1 MKVLVVDDDI
11 AMLMIISKSLEQFH
25 GFHVETVENIEAA
38 FEKLRTNKFDVILSD
53 YMMDNG
59 DGNTLLERL
68 KGANSLRY
76 IPVIFLTAINDDKIL
91 KDIMAKGAKGV
102 ILKPFIPKELG
113 GRILDIMNQDG
124 L

>member
-11 AMLMIISKSLEQFH
+11 AMLMIISKSLEQFY

-59 DGNTLLERL
+59 DGNILLARL
-68 KGANSLRY
+68 KGTNSLRY
-76 IPVIFLTAINDDKIL
+76 MPVIFLTAINDDKIL
-91 KDIMAKGAKGV
+91 KDMMAKGAKGV
-102 ILKPFIPKELG
+102 IFKPFIPKELG
-113 GRILDIMNQDG
+113 DRILDIINQDG